1 MGRRVALI
9 LLLAVLV
16 VACCSCESS
25 QTSSASGDGSRMSSA
40 SGSSGVY
47 TRYNIHYCLRSR
59 DNIASYANWT
69 ECGGTFLPYNSN
81 VRVGSWRS
89 GFSVTDVNTGMKILY
104 EYHQGR
110 MQMSLQDYLDLITS
124 PTPVSYEG
132 LSDVDRQGIQAGQ
145 AMVGMSKEGVTVA
158 LGYPAKHQTP
168 SLDSNTWIYWK
179 DRFRTLRVQFD
190 GNGKVVSIM

>member
-25 QTSSASGDGSRMSSA
+25 QTSGASGDGSRTSST
-40 SGSSGVY
+40 SGSGRVY

-59 DNIASYANWT
+59 DAIASYANWT
-69 ECGGTFLPYNSN
+69 ECGGNFLPYNSN

-89 GFSVTDVNTGMKILY
+89 GFSVTDVNTGMKILF

-110 MQMSLQDYLDLITS
+110 MQMPLQDYIDLIMS

-132 LSDVDRQGIQAGQ
+132 LSDVDQQGIQAGR
-145 AMVGMSKEGVTVA
+145 AMVGMSKEGVMSA